1 MSNES
6 EHSIARLTVGSE
18 RFEILINPEKA
29 WLFKQGA
36 KVDVKEI
43 MINDVIYKDAKK
55 GLRASREALQK
66 TFKTL
71 DPYEIGKI
79 IILRG
84 EIQLTAK
91 QRKELIENKRR
102 QIIAFISRNCV
113 DSKTGLP
120 IPPTRVEVLL
130 NEVKVSIDPFKDA
143 EEQALE
149 IIKALKAKIPI
160 KMSKVV
166 LEVKASSQHASKV
179 YSLLPRYG
187 EVLKSQWLADGSWK
201 GEVEVP
207 AGVQLELIDKL
218 NKMTQGNIEVKV
230 VSKS

>member
-1 MSNES
+1 MSSES
-6 EHSIARLTVGSE
+6 EHSIARLVVGSE
-18 RFEILINPEKA
+18 KFEILINPEKA
-29 WLFKQGA
+29 WQLKQGA
-36 KVDVKEI
+36 KVDVKEA
-43 MINDVIYKDAKK
+43 MINDVVYKDARK

-66 TFKTL
+66 AFKTL

-91 QRKELIENKRR
+91 QRKELIENKRK
-102 QIIAFISRNCV
+102 QIVTFISRNCV

-149 IIKALKAKIPI
+149 IIKALKAKVPI
-160 KMSKVV
+160 KISKVV
-166 LEVKASSQHASKV
+166 LEVKVSPQHASKV

-187 EVLKSQWLADGSWK
+187 EVLKGQWLADGSWK
-201 GEVEVP
+201 GEVEIP

-218 NKMTQGNIEVKV
+218 NKLTQGSVEVKV
-230 VSKS
+230 ISKS